1 MSSELAGRVAVVTG
15 AVAGIGLARLADP
28 AKKTILKSRNAKVQ
42 LGDKLAWQIMK
53 TTI

>member
-42 LGDKLAWQIMK
+42 LNRSDPFSC
-53 TTI
+53 TPF